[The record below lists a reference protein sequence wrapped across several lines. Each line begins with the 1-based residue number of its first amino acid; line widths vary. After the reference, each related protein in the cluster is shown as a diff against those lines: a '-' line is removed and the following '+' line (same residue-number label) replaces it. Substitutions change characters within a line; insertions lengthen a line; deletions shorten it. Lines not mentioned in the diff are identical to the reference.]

1 MNNSPVLSVP
11 TNTPTTPNYIGF
23 KNVVRQ
29 RSKTIDGNSGEN
41 QVYKRPPTPYIFPQS
56 SKSNLDD
63 LNDFELPKP
72 AVKSKIERE
81 RSFSMVIP
89 LKK

>member
-11 TNTPTTPNYIGF
+11 TNTPTTPNHIGL
-23 KNVVRQ
+23 KNVVRR
-29 RSKTIDGNSGEN
+29 RSKTIDGNSEN
-41 QVYKRPPTPYIFPQS
+41 KLHKRPPTPYIFPKS
-56 SKSNLDD
+56 SNLDE

-72 AVKSKIERE
+72 AIKIQRE
-81 RSFSMVIP
+81 RSFSMIIP